1 MKSITRNYMRHR
13 FGGSHLCPFQP
24 HSLRQQDAVRARNNS
39 RFILNRLGPA
49 RWTSTSTACHPKTAL
64 FFPGILEV
72 HPQLAMTQS
81 TDFISQAKAS
91 SELEWLLPGST
102 HFRRRANHFLKKW
115 TPSSATPSPR
125 SLPKVRVPPSQQP
138 KTRNQLSWPHRS

>member
-1 MKSITRNYMRHR
+1 MRHR
-13 FGGSHLCPFQP
+13 FAGSQLCPSRP
-24 HSLRQQDAVRARNNS
+24 HSLRQQHAVRARNS
-39 RFILNRLGPA
+39 SIFILNSLGPA

-64 FFPGILEV
+64 FFPGTLEI

-81 TDFISQAKAS
+81 TNSISQARAS
-91 SELEWLLPGST
+91 SELAWPLPGST
-102 HFRRRANHFLKKW
+102 SFRKRANRFLKKW

-125 SLPKVRVPPSQQP
+125 SLPKARVPPSQQP